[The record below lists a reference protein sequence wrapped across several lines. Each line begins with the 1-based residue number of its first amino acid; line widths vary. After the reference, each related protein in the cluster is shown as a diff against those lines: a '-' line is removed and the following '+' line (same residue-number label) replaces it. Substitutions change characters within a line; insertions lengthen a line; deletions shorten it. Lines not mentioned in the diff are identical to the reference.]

1 MKRLDLIHPLLFAI
15 FPILFIYAHN
25 VQEASISQVF
35 MPTVLALLFTL
46 LLWIIISFLV
56 KDKLR
61 AGIITTVFLLMF
73 FSYGHVFDLLEK
85 YNLVIAKH
93 RYTIPGSFFL
103 FGYISYALCVVRLKL
118 DGIARTLTF
127 VASVLII
134 INLINIVPQEI
145 RKYNVI
151 IQDEQEKN
159 ASYKPD
165 IYYIIVDEYASI
177 STIKNIY
184 NYDNGSFVD
193 YLTDLGFYISRESR
207 TPYPLTY
214 KSLASSLNMEFIDS
228 DDEISTYRKISNN
241 KVVRFLKSRG
251 YQFVYVGNWYDRSRY
266 KMNADYQYNYFLNR
280 NINYTDEFQ
289 LVLMDSTMLRPLQWL
304 FDFSYQGSNNYRN
317 SVIYSFNELK
327 QIPNLESPKF
337 VFAHILCPHTP
348 FVFDQDGGEVD
359 STNSHNWRNK
369 QYYLNQYI
377 YVTEQLKI
385 LAGQILQNSKESPII
400 IIQSDHGPRPTNSP
414 KPEQNFEI
422 PKDEIHKIFN
432 AYYLPNMD
440 KNLLPENISPV
451 NSFRMIFN
459 YYFEENFE
467 LLEAN

>member
-214 KSLASSLNMEFIDS
+214 KSLASSLIWNLSIVTMKYPHIEKLAI
-228 DDEISTYRKISNN
+228 I
-241 KVVRFLKSRG
+241 
-251 YQFVYVGNWYDRSRY
+251 RSLG
-266 KMNADYQYNYFLNR
+266 F
-280 NINYTDEFQ
+280 
-289 LVLMDSTMLRPLQWL
+289 
-304 FDFSYQGSNNYRN
+304 
-317 SVIYSFNELK
+317 
-327 QIPNLESPKF
+327 
-337 VFAHILCPHTP
+337 
-348 FVFDQDGGEVD
+348 
-359 STNSHNWRNK
+359 
-369 QYYLNQYI
+369 
-377 YVTEQLKI
+377 
-385 LAGQILQNSKESPII
+385 
-400 IIQSDHGPRPTNSP
+400 
-414 KPEQNFEI
+414 
-422 PKDEIHKIFN
+422 
-432 AYYLPNMD
+432 
-440 KNLLPENISPV
+440 
-451 NSFRMIFN
+451 
-459 YYFEENFE
+459 
-467 LLEAN
+467 